1 MNRIPETP
9 LDIEQLSNISST
21 LKKTSFGIRLNIYL
35 KFAFYLGA
43 FVLCVIIYMMLFHK
57 SRLRWFAPSI
67 MININKYNLE
77 FTTKVTSLII
87 NYQKLTENQFKW
99 SSRLNEGDIYLNLL
113 NDDVAILFSNIKTA
127 LEEKEYILD
136 SKDLYMSSRIS
147 KYLLK
152 KFEQFKRY
160 KNHDMERV
168 DLIYNRIGNLV
179 EMKNNFVDYV
189 NSRYIMNYLDT
200 TNLHHTKV
208 LENKFFNKYLIF
220 MSESLRDRYYRIKRF
235 HPTSVV
241 SEYLDE
247 LIKETSNEWFFNS
260 KDSDPVAYCSRIFA
274 DIWDTIKSIIIEN
287 TKLTMKELNKFRLEE
302 SMTTEINMVDV
313 EEHNNLLQSVRTVIV
328 DGSRLIS
335 NANVEDYE
343 ELKSTYYYQLE
354 NFMYNTYVTKDNIT
368 TNVFSE
374 FDTSTILSKFRNIL
388 DILLLIENRETIEMT
403 MDFTIHYMLDPD
415 SLKTEKLNT
424 YSQFYLQLFEYIAYH
439 ENNYKRILRYNSS
452 RWPVLP
458 QLQTSYMNQ
467 FVSAHKI
474 FIMDNIAEQ
483 WTKFGKSEATVVEP
497 MLNSIDNNLNPQ
509 IILRSLLD

>member
-113 NDDVAILFSNIKTA
+113 NDDVAILFSNIKTT

-136 SKDLYMSSRIS
+136 SKDVYMSSRIS

-208 LENKFFNKYLIF
+208 LENKIFNKYLIF

-241 SEYLDE
+241 SEYFDE

-274 DIWDTIKSIIIEN
+274 DIQDTIKSILIEN
-287 TKLTMKELNKFRLEE
+287 TKLTMNELNDKEDE
-302 SMTTEINMVDV
+302 SMKTEMNIVDA
-313 EEHNNLLQSVRTVIV
+313 EEHNNLLETVHTV
-328 DGSRLIS
+328 LDDGSRLIS
-335 NANVEDYE
+335 IEDYE
-343 ELKSTYYYQLE
+343 RLKSTYYIDLE
-354 NFMYNTYVTKDNIT
+354 KFMYKTYVTKDNIQ

-374 FDTSTILSKFRNIL
+374 FDTNTILSKFRNIL
-388 DILLLIENRETIEMT
+388 DILLLIENRKTIEMT

-415 SLKTEKLNT
+415 SSKTEKLNT

-439 ENNYKRILRYNSS
+439 ENNYERILRYNRS

-458 QLQTSYMNQ
+458 QLQKSYTRQ
-467 FVSAHKI
+467 FVSAYKI
-474 FIMDNIAEQ
+474 FIVENIAEQ
-483 WTKFGKSEATVVEP
+483 WTKFGKSQPTTVEP
-497 MLNSIDNNLNPQ
+497 ILQAIDNSINPQ
-509 IILRSLLD
+509 IILRSLL

>member
-113 NDDVAILFSNIKTA
+113 NDDVAILFSNIKTT

-136 SKDLYMSSRIS
+136 SKDVYMSSRIS

-241 SEYLDE
+241 SEYFDE

-274 DIWDTIKSIIIEN
+274 DIQDTIKSILIEN
-287 TKLTMKELNKFRLEE
+287 TKLTMNELNDKEDE
-302 SMTTEINMVDV
+302 SMKTEMNIVDA
-313 EEHNNLLQSVRTVIV
+313 EEHNNLLETVHTV
-328 DGSRLIS
+328 LDDGSRLIS
-335 NANVEDYE
+335 IEDYE
-343 ELKSTYYYQLE
+343 RLKSTYYIDLE
-354 NFMYNTYVTKDNIT
+354 KFMYKTYVTKDNIQ

-374 FDTSTILSKFRNIL
+374 FDTNTILSKFRNIL
-388 DILLLIENRETIEMT
+388 DILLLIENRKTIEMT

-415 SLKTEKLNT
+415 SSKTEKLNT

-439 ENNYKRILRYNSS
+439 ENNYERILRYNRS

-458 QLQTSYMNQ
+458 QLQKSYTRQ
-467 FVSAHKI
+467 FVSAYKI
-474 FIMDNIAEQ
+474 FIVENIAEQ
-483 WTKFGKSEATVVEP
+483 WTKFGKSQPTTVEP
-497 MLNSIDNNLNPQ
+497 ILQAIDNSINPQ
-509 IILRSLLD
+509 IILRSLL

>member
-77 FTTKVTSLII
+77 FSTKVTSLII

-127 LEEKEYILD
+127 LEEKGYILD

-147 KYLLK
+147 KFLLK

-168 DLIYNRIGNLV
+168 DFIYNRIGNLV

-241 SEYLDE
+241 SEYFDE
-247 LIKETSNEWFFNS
+247 LIKETNNEWFFNS
-260 KDSDPVAYCSRIFA
+260 KGTDPVAYCSRIFA
-274 DIWDTIKSIIIEN
+274 DIQDTIKSILIEN
-287 TKLTMKELNKFRLEE
+287 TKLTMNELNDKEDE
-302 SMTTEINMVDV
+302 SMKTEMNIVDA
-313 EEHNNLLQSVRTVIV
+313 EEHNNLLETVHTV
-328 DGSRLIS
+328 LDDGSRLIS
-335 NANVEDYE
+335 IEDYE
-343 ELKSTYYYQLE
+343 RLKSTYYIDLE
-354 NFMYNTYVTKDNIT
+354 KFMYKTYVTKDNIT

-374 FDTSTILSKFRNIL
+374 FDTNTILSKFRNIL

-415 SLKTEKLNT
+415 SSKTEKLNT

-439 ENNYKRILRYNSS
+439 ENNYERILRYNRS

-458 QLQTSYMNQ
+458 QLQKSYTRQ
-467 FVSAHKI
+467 FVSAYKI
-474 FIMDNIAEQ
+474 FIVENIAEQ
-483 WTKFGKSEATVVEP
+483 WSRFGRSQPTSVEP
-497 MLNSIDNNLNPQ
+497 ILQAIDNSINPQ
-509 IILRSLLD
+509 IILRSLL